1 VEWAAQPVMAMA
13 AANTTMAVILAGR
26 MATSL

>member
-13 AANTTMAVILAGR
+13 AANMTAVTILAGR